1 VIDAQAVQDVSPVSY
16 LGAVLAL
23 KGLFLVG
30 LMRFDR
36 RRLRSAL
43 GSGSRVATETVA
55 AYLLVLLAFQHADAG
70 RVATLRETS
79 VLFGLVPARE
89 RTGKSV
95 WVGAMFIVLGALL
108 SAV

>member
-1 VIDAQAVQDVSPVSY
+1 
-16 LGAVLAL
+16 
-23 KGLFLVG
+23 LVWI
-30 LMRFDR
+30 RTDS
-36 RRLRSAL
+36 SAT
-43 GSGSRVATETVA
+43 ATRETAVA

-79 VLFGLVPARE
+79 VLFGLGLARE

-95 WVGAMFIVLGALL
+95 WVGAMFIVLGAVL